1 MEEFSMPQSILQIVS
16 EKGFDGLR
24 EIMQML
30 FNEAMKMERENYL
43 HASPYQRTDLR
54 TDHANGFKP
63 RTINTLQGEI
73 QLSIPQARNGGFYPS
88 CLEKGMHSERAIN
101 AAMTEMYIHGVAP
114 REVTAILEK
123 MCGLEVSVRQV
134 SRATEMLD
142 AEFKKW
148 REQSL
153 PEPIKYLLLDARY
166 EKVRR
171 EDNTVV
177 DCALLIAY
185 GITES
190 GRRCVLGVS
199 VEHSE
204 AEVHWRKFLESLI
217 TRGLHGLKLIVSDN
231 HVGLKAARK
240 SVFPFRDSDVSF
252 IFCRMPLRISPGK
265 VCIRM
270 CTTTFATCSICRHG
284 PMLKSC

>member
-1 MEEFSMPQSILQIVS
+1 MPQSILQIVS

-24 EIMQML
+24 EIMQRL

-43 HASPYQRTDLR
+43 HASLYQRMDLR
-54 TDHANGFKP
+54 TDHANVFKP

-73 QLSIPQARNGGFYPS
+73 QLSIPQTRNGGFYPS
-88 CLEKGMHSERAIN
+88 CLEKGMRSERAIN
-101 AAMTEMYIHGVAP
+101 VAMAEMYIHGVAT

-123 MCGLEVSVRQV
+123 MCGLEVSAMQV

-148 REQSL
+148 REHPAGPHQISAAGR
-153 PEPIKYLLLDARY
+153 P
-166 EKVRR
+166 VRKSPSR
-171 EDNTVV
+171 GQYGV

-199 VEHSE
+199 VELSE

-217 TRGLHGLKLIVSDN
+217 ATALLIELDEKRLAN
-231 HVGLKAARK
+231 
-240 SVFPFRDSDVSF
+240 
-252 IFCRMPLRISPGK
+252 GK
-265 VCIRM
+265 VY
-270 CTTTFATCSICRHG
+270 
-284 PMLKSC
+284 LKG

>member
-1 MEEFSMPQSILQIVS
+1 MPQSILQIVS

-73 QLSIPQARNGGFYPS
+73 QVSIPQTRNGGFYPS
-88 CLEKGMHSERAIN
+88 CLEKGIRSERAIN
-101 AAMTEMYIHGVAP
+101 AAMAEMYIHGVAT

-123 MCGLEVSVRQV
+123 MCCLEVSAMQV

-148 REQSL
+148 REQPL

-171 EDNTVV
+171 EDNAVV

-199 VEHSE
+199 VELSE
-204 AEVHWRKFLESLI
+204 AEVH
-217 TRGLHGLKLIVSDN
+217 GVSSWS
-231 HVGLKAARK
+231 R
-240 SVFPFRDSDVSF
+240 
-252 IFCRMPLRISPGK
+252 
-265 VCIRM
+265 
-270 CTTTFATCSICRHG
+270 
-284 PMLKSC
+284 

>member
-73 QLSIPQARNGGFYPS
+73 QLSIPQTRNGGFYPY
-88 CLEKGMHSERAIN
+88 CLEKGMRSERAIN
-101 AAMTEMYIHGVAP
+101 VAMAEMYIHGVAT

-123 MCGLEVSVRQV
+123 MCGLEVSAMQV

-148 REQSL
+148 REQPL

-171 EDNTVV
+171 
-177 DCALLIAY
+177 
-185 GITES
+185 
-190 GRRCVLGVS
+190 
-199 VEHSE
+199 
-204 AEVHWRKFLESLI
+204 
-217 TRGLHGLKLIVSDN
+217 
-231 HVGLKAARK
+231 
-240 SVFPFRDSDVSF
+240 
-252 IFCRMPLRISPGK
+252 
-265 VCIRM
+265 
-270 CTTTFATCSICRHG
+270 
-284 PMLKSC
+284 

>member
-30 FNEAMKMERENYL
+30 FNEAMKMERENDL

-54 TDHANGFKP
+54 TDHTNGFKP

-73 QLSIPQARNGGFYPS
+73 QLSIPQTRNGGFYPS
-88 CLEKGMHSERAIN
+88 CLEKGMRSERAIN
-101 AAMTEMYIHGVAP
+101 VAMAEMYIHGVAT

-123 MCGLEVSVRQV
+123 MCGLEVSAMQV

-148 REQSL
+148 REQPL

-171 EDNTVV
+171 EDNAVA

-190 GRRCVLGVS
+190 GRRCVLGVR
-199 VEHSE
+199 VELSE

-217 TRGLHGLKLIVSDN
+217 AGPSWTETDRQRQSCWFESCSN
-231 HVGLKAARK
+231 A
-240 SVFPFRDSDVSF
+240 
-252 IFCRMPLRISPGK
+252 RIS
-265 VCIRM
+265 VCAVAAM
-270 CTTTFATCSICRHG
+270 PVSSSAECHCAYPQEKYAAGGTQRH
-284 PMLKSC
+284 S